1 MDIIKKALDRG
12 AKNLT
17 EYDSKKILKK
27 YKIPVTSEKTVT
39 DVEEAVKFSDEIGY
53 PVVLK
58 GSGEELSHKTELN
71 LMHLNLNNEES
82 VRKSYNE
89 LISNKKAGVKEV
101 LVQEMVT
108 GDRELLVGLTRDVQ
122 YGPCVMF
129 GLGGI
134 FTEIH
139 NDVTFKIAPL
149 SKYDAMEM
157 MDEIR
162 GKKILGSFRGK
173 TPIDREILAEI
184 LINIGQLGLENCE
197 IKEIDINPLKIK
209 NGKPVAVDALIVL
222 EK

>member
-39 DVEEAVKFSDEIGY
+39 DVEDAVRFADEIGY

-71 LMHLNLNNEES
+71 LVHLNLNNEES
-82 VRKSYNE
+82 VRKSFNE
-89 LISNKKAGVKEV
+89 LISNQKAGVKEV
-101 LVQEMVT
+101 LVQEMIT
-108 GDRELLVGLTRDVQ
+108 GDRELLIGLTRDVQ

-157 MDEIR
+157 MEEIR

-184 LINIGQLGLENCE
+184 LINIGQLGLENSE